1 MLPKINT
8 YIIKQTCFE
17 IYLSKLVHTCRW
29 CWISKHILGI
39 EFVKYYIGYKKKVL
53 VTKSDLKNTQTK
65 EDNRA

>member
-29 CWISKHILGI
+29 CWISKHILRI